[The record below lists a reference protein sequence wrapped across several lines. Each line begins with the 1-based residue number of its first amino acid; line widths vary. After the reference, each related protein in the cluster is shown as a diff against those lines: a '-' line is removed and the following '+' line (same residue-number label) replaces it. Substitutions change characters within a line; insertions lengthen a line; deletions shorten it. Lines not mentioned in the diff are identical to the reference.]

1 MDLEEERE
9 KVGRESGQGRLAGAP
24 CGWWAGVCTGEAG
37 GRDGGR
43 AASSQHVYT
52 VVLGRVAPP
61 RLGFAGRR
69 AGRDRLSSA
78 KGCPHFSQG
87 TYICLVIQAA
97 Q

>member
-1 MDLEEERE
+1 MGGGLA
-9 KVGRESGQGRLAGAP
+9 SAQGKQAAG
-24 CGWWAGVCTGEAG
+24 TGGEQ
-37 GRDGGR
+37 R
-43 AASSQHVYT
+43 AASTCT